1 MIRIK
6 PYVRSEGS
14 GPNVVLLHSS
24 GSSGKQWEALGAAL
38 AGRFRTHAVDLHGH
52 ARTAAWPLERRMRL
66 DDDLALIEPLVHA
79 PGGVHL
85 VGHSYGGALALKA
98 AATHPKR
105 VLSVSV
111 YEPVLFRL
119 LVDYHPRDRAA
130 TEVIIAAASIL
141 NWLELGDAHRSAQ
154 RFVDFW
160 SGDGSWRELAGAQ
173 QDGIASRMPAVVAH
187 FHALFHDT
195 MDMATLSQ
203 LRMPVLCMQ
212 GGKTRAATQ
221 RLAELLRVTLP
232 RAEHVMFAGMGHMGP
247 LTHAHE
253 VGRHIEAFLDSQV
266 ERGAQRAQMLQAA

>member
-6 PYVRSEGS
+6 PHVRSEGS
-14 GPNVVLLHSS
+14 GSNVILLHSS

-38 AGRFRTHAVDLHGH
+38 VNRFRTHAVDLHGH

-66 DDDLALIEPLVHA
+66 EDDLALIEPLIHA

-98 AATHPKR
+98 AAMHPDR

-119 LVDYHPRDRAA
+119 LFDYHPRDRAA
-130 TEVIIAAASIL
+130 TEVTIAAASIR
-141 NWLELGDAHRSAQ
+141 NWLELGDTHRSAQ

-160 SGDGSWRELAGAQ
+160 SGDGSWRELPGAQ
-173 QDGIASRMPAVVAH
+173 QDVIASRMPAVVPH
-187 FHALFHDT
+187 FHALFNDT
-195 MDMATLSQ
+195 MDMATVSQ
-203 LRMPVLCMQ
+203 LQMPVLCMK
-212 GGKTRAATQ
+212 GGRTRAATR
-221 RLAELLRVTLP
+221 RLGELLRIALP
-232 RAEHVMFAGMGHMGP
+232 RARHLTFARMGHMGP

-253 VGRHIEAFLDSQV
+253 VGRQIEAFLDGQV
-266 ERGAQRAQMLQAA
+266 ERGAQRGQMLQAA